1 MLGQLI
7 REIIMGHGFSVDR
20 LEYLTA
26 HLDKY
31 VDDGRFPG
39 CSCLVMRHGEE
50 AYFQAFGRRDVDRD
64 LAMERDTVVRIYSMS
79 KPITSVALMM
89 LYEEGKFQ
97 LDDPVSKFIP
107 SWSDLSVYEQ
117 GENES
122 MVTSPMTE
130 PMTVKHLLTHTSGL
144 TYGFMNSHPV
154 DAMYRN
160 ASVGGDRQGSTLE
173 DMIDDLAGI
182 PVTFTPGSR
191 WNYSVATDVC
201 GYLVQ
206 LFSDTDLDV
215 FVRERITEPLGMND
229 AGYQVGASSKD
240 KFAACYRY
248 KRGGGFELQDDPT
261 TSPYHQRP
269 TFFSGGGGMVA
280 SIDDYGRFAQML
292 LNRGELDGHRILG
305 RKTVE
310 YMATNHMPGNVDL
323 AAMGQP
329 VFSETSYHGVGFG
342 LGFSVVLDPAAAGV
356 LDSPGEFAWGG
367 AASTY
372 FWVDPLEDMTVVFLT
387 QLLPSSTHP
396 IRRELK
402 TLIYQA
408 IVD

>member
-1 MLGQLI
+1 MLGQLV

-20 LEYLTA
+20 LEHLTA

-39 CSCLVMRHGEE
+39 CSCLVTRHGEE
-50 AYFQAFGRRDVDRD
+50 AYFHAFGRRDVDRG

-107 SWSDLSVYEQ
+107 RWSDLNVYEH
-117 GENES
+117 GENET
-122 MVTSPMTE
+122 MVTSPMTV
-130 PMTVKHLLTHTSGL
+130 PLTVKHLLTHTSGL

-160 ASVGGDRQGSTLE
+160 ASIGGDRQGSTLE

-182 PVTFTPGSR
+182 PITFTPGSR

-215 FVRERITEPLGMND
+215 FVRERITEPLEMND
-229 AGYQVGASSKD
+229 AGYQVRSSSKD

-269 TFFSGGGGMVA
+269 TFLSGGGGMVA
-280 SIDDYGRFAQML
+280 TVDDYGRFAQML

-329 VFSETSYHGVGFG
+329 VFSETSYHGIGFG

>member
-1 MLGQLI
+1 
-7 REIIMGHGFSVDR
+7 MGHGFSVDR
-20 LEYLTA
+20 LEHLTA

-39 CSCLVMRHGEE
+39 CSCLVTRHGEE
-50 AYFQAFGRRDVDRD
+50 AYFHTFGRRDVDRD

-107 SWSDLSVYEQ
+107 RWSDLNVYEH
-117 GENES
+117 GENGT
-122 MVTSPMTE
+122 MVTSPMTV
-130 PMTVKHLLTHTSGL
+130 PLTVKHLLTHTSGL

-160 ASVGGDRQGSTLE
+160 ASIGGDRQGSTLE

-182 PVTFTPGSR
+182 PITFTPGSR

-215 FVRERITEPLGMND
+215 FVRERITEPLEMND
-229 AGYQVGASSKD
+229 AGYQVRSSSKD
-240 KFAACYRY
+240 KFAACYRH

-269 TFFSGGGGMVA
+269 TFLSGGGGMVA
-280 SIDDYGRFAQML
+280 TVDDYGRFAQML

-329 VFSETSYHGVGFG
+329 VFSETSYHGIGFG

>member
-20 LEYLTA
+20 LEHLTA

-31 VDDGRFPG
+31 VADGRFPG
-39 CSCLVMRHGEE
+39 CSCLVMRRGEE
-50 AYFQAFGRRDVDRD
+50 AYFQASGRRDVDRD

-122 MVTSPMTE
+122 MVTSPMTV
-130 PMTVKHLLTHTSGL
+130 PLTVKHLLTHTSGL

-154 DAMYRN
+154 DAMYRQ
-160 ASVGGDRQGSTLE
+160 ASVGGGRQGSTLE

-182 PVTFTPGSR
+182 PVTFAPGSR

-215 FVRERITEPLGMND
+215 FVRERITEPLGMID
-229 AGYQVGASSKD
+229 AGYQVRASSKD

-280 SIDDYGRFAQML
+280 SIDDDGRFAQML
-292 LNRGELDGHRILG
+292 VNRGELDGHRILG

-329 VFSETSYHGVGFG
+329 VFSETSYHGIGFG
-342 LGFSVVLDPAAAGV
+342 LGFSVVVDPAAAGV

-372 FWVDPLEDMTVVFLT
+372 FWVDPLEEMTVVFLT
-387 QLLPSSTHP
+387 QLLPSSTYP